1 MNKQSR
7 LPLGSVI
14 GILGGGQLGR
24 MLSLSAS
31 QLGFKTHIYDPDFN
45 APAKQVTNL
54 SSTFKYDDIKKKME
68 ATMAQ
73 LVKKMGLKSVVK
85 HLVGKGGM
93 SYFIDDPKE
102 AKKLQTNYFYR
113 YNTSL
118 NGLMIHHDIPPEEFL
133 KYVHTIDL
141 SFMKE
146 DMIMRNEL
154 EKLDMEKFIFT
165 NGSAEHAKNILT
177 HLGVYDLFGRDKVFD
192 IQDAGYIPKPE
203 AKTFDLMLKKF
214 EINPKETIYIE
225 DIAKNLSIGYERGCI
240 TVWLINDEHFGKM
253 DSDKDYISHKI
264 ENLSLFLK
272 EIRLLKSK

>member
-1 MNKQSR
+1 MKNFKEMKYLLLDLDGVCYGKHNNYS
-7 LPLGSVI
+7 LEKVF
-14 GILGGGQLGR
+14 GQVSQR
-24 MLSLSAS
+24 MTMFISESL
-31 QLGFKTHIYDPDFN
+31 KID
-45 APAKQVTNL
+45 
-54 SSTFKYDDIKKKME
+54 ME
-68 ATMAQ
+68 
-73 LVKKMGLKSVVK
+73 
-85 HLVGKGGM
+85 
-93 SYFIDDPKE
+93 E
-102 AKKLQTNYFYR
+102 AKKLQTDYFYK

-133 KYVHTIDL
+133 RYVHKIDL

-146 DMIMRNEL
+146 DKIMRNEL

-192 IQDAGYIPKPE
+192 IKDAGYVPKPE
-203 AKTFDLMLKKF
+203 AKTFDLMVEKF
-214 EINPKETIYIE
+214 GLNPKETIYIE
-225 DIAKNLSIGYERGCI
+225 DIAKNLSIGYERGCA

-272 EIRLLKSK
+272 EIRLLKSQ